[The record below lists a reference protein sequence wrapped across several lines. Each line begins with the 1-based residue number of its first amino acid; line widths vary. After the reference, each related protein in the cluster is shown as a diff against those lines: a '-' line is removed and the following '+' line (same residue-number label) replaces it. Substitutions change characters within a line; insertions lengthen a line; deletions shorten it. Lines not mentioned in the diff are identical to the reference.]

1 MITVKSKSKTPG
13 LSKPHPWQFPSM
25 PPSRYQRRF
34 SVAISNSFTDITH
47 NKISV
52 DTIDPLPLFLPP
64 TITAIPN
71 TILLTLFTR
80 LYFLSDL
87 AFAGRAQVLAMGAFA
102 FAYLRMRLE
111 QRGQE
116 LLATAFTRPL
126 CHVVFVIIFT
136 AFGLGFAAFAFA
148 AVAWCSN
155 TGPVCKYTTFAPTFA
170 FGYMVG
176 ENIVS

>member
-1 MITVKSKSKTPG
+1 MRLTDSADGCGAASLADEADCESKGIYDHSPDITVLVSSESENPIPDWTVGYYYDDSDEDDESDEENEPTAT
-13 LSKPHPWQFPSM
+13 
-25 PPSRYQRRF
+25 RDD
-34 SVAISNSFTDITH
+34 NNTDGTGQY
-47 NKISV
+47 
-52 DTIDPLPLFLPP
+52 
-64 TITAIPN
+64 
-71 TILLTLFTR
+71 R
-80 LYFLSDL
+80 LMR
-87 AFAGRAQVLAMGAFA
+87 RAQVLAMGAFA